1 MSIDELSEN
10 LDKAISTY
18 EKEAGLACSLCDETT
33 GDALV
38 KMREANMKAL
48 STFKAELL
56 TYLNQN

>member
-1 MSIDELSEN
+1 MSIDELSQK

-18 EKEAGLACSLCDETT
+18 EIEAGSACNICDETT

-56 TYLNQN
+56 TFLNQN

>member
-1 MSIDELSEN
+1 MSIDDLSKN
-10 LDKAISTY
+10 LDKAISVY
-18 EKEAGLACSLCDETT
+18 EKEAGSACSFCDVTT

-38 KMREANMKAL
+38 KMREANMKVL